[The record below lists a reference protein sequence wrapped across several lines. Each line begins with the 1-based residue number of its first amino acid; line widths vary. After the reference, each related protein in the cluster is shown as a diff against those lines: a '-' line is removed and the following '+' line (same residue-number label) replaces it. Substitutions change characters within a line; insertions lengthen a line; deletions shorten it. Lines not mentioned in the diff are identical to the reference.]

1 MCQGAVANEAKYDD
15 VSTAA
20 VGDDSEMLAGCG
32 PLSPE
37 AVYNVSI
44 SRLLSRDWCGSTLT
58 VILMTVASN
67 FIIPELVMRWSSSFL
82 MCRSS
87 G

>member
-1 MCQGAVANEAKYDD
+1 MPPASNGARTALGSAPSEQMCQGAVANEAKYDD

-37 AVYNVSI
+37 AVYNVSM
-44 SRLLSRDWCGSTLT
+44 SRLLARD
-58 VILMTVASN
+58 
-67 FIIPELVMRWSSSFL
+67 
-82 MCRSS
+82 
-87 G
+87 